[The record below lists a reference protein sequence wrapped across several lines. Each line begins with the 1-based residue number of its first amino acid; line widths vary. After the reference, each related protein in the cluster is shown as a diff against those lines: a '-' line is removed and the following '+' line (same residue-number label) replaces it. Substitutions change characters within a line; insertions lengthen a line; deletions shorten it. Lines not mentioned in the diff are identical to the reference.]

1 VVGGWV
7 GTVTKGETSALT
19 DVDGT
24 VKLLSDI
31 TEKSGEIIFC
41 AINVSRN
48 GYTYDKTANA
58 RNCAKVEH

>member
-1 VVGGWV
+1 MIGGWV

-19 DVDGT
+19 DMDGT

-31 TEKSGEIIFC
+31 TEKSGEITFC
-41 AINVSRN
+41 VNNVSRN
-48 GYTYDKTANA
+48 GYTYDKTANV